1 MRPIIAAL
9 ALLLVTGCDR
19 GPIPSTVRQSST
31 PDMAGKTDEKSA
43 KDSAV
48 SPVSPEIT
56 AEDEGDPSVERIPMP
71 AGPARLAPSEEKLGK
86 FGEPVLKGPVA
97 EGDGEMR
104 FIYIPTFQ
112 KPFSV
117 RVTKTGGE
125 VLLRVVRMSG
135 NGGYDWK
142 EVAVRK
148 TIPLTLAQWQKLN
161 RLAAVEGAREP
172 SQLAIKEVRENF
184 ADTMSGLD
192 GTTWFLE
199 VRDGKSYTVEGVPN
213 PEMDEEHAKKC
224 KEEMNLDF
232 RPFLAVCLKL
242 FEFSGLDDGPLIDS
256 EAGKNPFGD

>member
-1 MRPIIAAL
+1 MRPIIAAS
-9 ALLLVTGCDR
+9 ALLLAIGCDR
-19 GPIPSTVRQSST
+19 GSIPSKVPQSSA
-31 PDMAGKTDEKSA
+31 PDMAGKVDEKSA

-56 AEDEGDPSVERIPMP
+56 AEDEGDPLVERIPMP

-117 RVTKTGGE
+117 RVTKTGDE

-142 EVAVRK
+142 EVVVRK
-148 TIPLTLAQWQKLN
+148 TIPLTLAQWQELN

-172 SQLAIKEVRENF
+172 SQLA
-184 ADTMSGLD
+184 MSGLD